1 MRSLFTPVNCGVQK
15 PVAIACT
22 VQKPAVATNNEVI
35 LQGVKKVPKPS
46 CVHLLKD
53 KASSKVDHTTWLV
66 ASTLVK

>member
-22 VQKPAVATNNEVI
+22 VQKPVATNNEVI

-46 CVHLLKD
+46 CVLNQRFLRK
-53 KASSKVDHTTWLV
+53 KPVAKLTTPHGW
-66 ASTLVK
+66 